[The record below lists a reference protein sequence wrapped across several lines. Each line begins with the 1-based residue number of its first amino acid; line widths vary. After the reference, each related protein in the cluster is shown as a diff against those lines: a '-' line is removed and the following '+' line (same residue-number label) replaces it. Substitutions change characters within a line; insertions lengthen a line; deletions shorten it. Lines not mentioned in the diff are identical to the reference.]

1 MHRSLFILASI
12 LLTTS
17 LLVAQST
24 TPKRGIV
31 GKPAPPL
38 VVDQW
43 VHTPESDTPPSLETL
58 RGDVIVLFFFQ
69 SWCPGCHS
77 SGFPT
82 LQHLADHFDG
92 TERVHF
98 IAVQTAFEGHQSNTP
113 SRAASTVKQ
122 YDLEI
127 PVGHAGSEGNHPRLM
142 RDFRSGGTPWL
153 VIIGPDGTVVSDGFR
168 IESSRAVKVIDQ
180 LLEQPVVKKNTIPTL
195 DPGRGGQDLV
205 GTKAGQPKLKHW
217 ARPTSPA
224 AETTGKTSPPRLT
237 LYRWWTDTCP
247 YCEGTLPA
255 IETLRKKYE
264 ARGLR
269 TVGVYHPKPPRPVT
283 DEAILASA
291 KAWGYTGPVAVDE
304 NWAALNDYYLDR
316 GTGDRPATS
325 VTLLVDAEGRIRFIH
340 PGPVFH
346 PSDDPDKAQED
357 SDFKAI
363 DLAIDALLPP
373 LKKKSEDNGD

>member
-1 MHRSLFILASI
+1 MLRSVFILASI

-17 LLVAQST
+17 LLDAQST
-24 TPKRGIV
+24 SPKRGIV

-38 VVDQW
+38 LVDQW
-43 VHTPESDTPPSLETL
+43 VHTSETGSTPSLEKL
-58 RGDVIVLFFFQ
+58 RGDVVVLFFFQ

-82 LQHLADHFDG
+82 VQHLSDHFDG
-92 TERVHF
+92 NERVHF

-122 YDLEI
+122 YDLKI
-127 PVGHAGSEGNHPRLM
+127 PVGHAGSEGNHPRVM

-168 IESSRAVKVIDQ
+168 IEPARAVKVIDE
-180 LLEQPVVKKNTIPTL
+180 LLEQPVVKKDTVPTL
-195 DPGRGGQDLV
+195 DPDRGGQDLV
-205 GTKAGQPKLKHW
+205 GSWVGQPKLRNW
-217 ARPTSPA
+217 ARPTSPETDA
-224 AETTGKTSPPRLT
+224 AGKASPPRLT

-247 YCEGTLPA
+247 YCQGTLPA
-255 IETLRKKYE
+255 IESLRKKYE

-269 TVGVYHPKPPRPVT
+269 TVAVYHPKPPRPVN
-283 DEAILASA
+283 DEVILTTA
-291 KAWGYTGPVAVDE
+291 KAWGYTGPVATDE
-304 NWAALNDYYLDR
+304 DWSALKAFYLDR
-316 GTGDRPATS
+316 GTGERPATS

-363 DLAIDALLPP
+363 DRAIDALLPP
-373 LKKKSEDNGD
+373 VEEKPADSGD